1 MGTTE
6 KAAAKRLGR
15 GIFSLIISG
24 VTSYL
29 TGNPAFLVAV
39 PVINALGKW
48 LRGRFNLTH
57 IPF

>member
-6 KAAAKRLGR
+6 KATARRFGR
-15 GIFSLIISG
+15 GVFSLLISG

-29 TGNPAFLVAV
+29 TGNPAFLVAM

-48 LRGRFNLTH
+48 LRGRFGLTH

>member
-29 TGNPAFLVAV
+29 TGNPAFLVAI

-48 LRGRFNLTH
+48 LRSKFDLRM